1 MTVRFAPAL
10 WIFIAAPFLTCE
22 DPAAFSSVLL
32 VTNTRVVP
40 SSWLLSPPPHAGR
53 ALRVGLRGRAR
64 ARARDTSGFGRSRSF
79 SKAVE
84 LLGPGAGCQAAG

>member
-1 MTVRFAPAL
+1 MLELSVDVMARQVLVASYVFRSNDREIRSAL

-53 ALRVGLRGRAR
+53 ALRAGLRGRAR
-64 ARARDTSGFGRSRSF
+64 ARARDASG
-79 SKAVE
+79 
-84 LLGPGAGCQAAG
+84 